1 MSLWYFAKIMGYLL
15 FKRQIE
21 RKTCRIYASFPK
33 FSKPI
38 HNPCQ
43 ILDESIKSNQIVIVA
58 LCRSAMDIKLL
69 VVKSLFSF
77 DEIDLLVKIELCLV
91 I

>member
-1 MSLWYFAKIMGYLL
+1 MSLWYFAKVMGYLL

-38 HNPCQ
+38 PNPCQ
-43 ILDESIKSNQIVIVA
+43 ILDESIISNQIVIVA
-58 LCRSAMDIKLL
+58 LCRSAMDKLL
-69 VVKSLFSF
+69 VVKSLFFF
-77 DEIDLLVKIELCLV
+77 DELHHRID
-91 I
+91 